1 MSESFSKTVKSIATA
16 YQSMYEEKDHIEH
29 EDSSTRVYDDPRLN
43 KAHLQ
48 DHLRKVGGPS
58 IKITSYTHHG
68 SSGGNPDFKVK
79 GHVKHVMKFINHH
92 MATSNDRSD
101 FSTDHAGHKAYK
113 KYMGYK

>member
-29 EDSSTRVYDDPRLN
+29 EDSSVAVHDDPKKN
-43 KAHLQ
+43 KADLQKHL
-48 DHLRKVGGPS
+48 HKVGGPS